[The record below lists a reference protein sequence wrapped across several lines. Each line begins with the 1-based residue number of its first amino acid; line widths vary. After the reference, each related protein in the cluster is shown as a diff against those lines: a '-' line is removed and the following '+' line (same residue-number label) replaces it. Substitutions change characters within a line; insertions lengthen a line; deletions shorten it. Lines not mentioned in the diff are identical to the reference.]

1 VEPVTA
7 ADGIR
12 AIAALD
18 DELRRGMYA
27 HIRAAGRPVSR
38 DEAAES
44 VGISRKLAAFHLDK
58 LVAAGLL
65 RARYERAGRVGR
77 APKVYEPAGAD
88 IHVAIPQRQHGLL
101 AEVLL
106 TAVVDQDA
114 GEAALRAATERGRRV
129 GQCERERV
137 KLGRL
142 GTERAL
148 TVAEG
153 VLTEQGFEVNRESP
167 TCVRLR
173 ECPFQPMKA
182 QAPGLVCQIGLAYMA
197 GLLDGLDAPTVR
209 AEFEQVPG
217 SCCVCMKGKS

>member
-1 VEPVTA
+1 VT
-7 ADGIR
+7 ADGIK

-27 HIRAAGRPVSR
+27 FIRAAGRPVTR

-58 LVAAGLL
+58 LVVAGLL
-65 RARYERAGRVGR
+65 QARYQGAGRVGR
-77 APKVYEPAGAD
+77 APKVYEPTEAD
-88 IHVAIPQRQHGLL
+88 IHVAIPRRQHGLL

-106 TAVVDQDA
+106 DAVVTRDA
-114 GEAALRAATERGRRV
+114 GEAATQAAAQRGEQLGASERD
-129 GQCERERV
+129 RV

-142 GTERAL
+142 GAERAL

-153 VLTEQGFEVNRESP
+153 VLTRQGFEVNRESP

-173 ECPFQPMKA
+173 DCPFHPVTA
-182 QAPGLVCQIGLAYMA
+182 QAPDLVCQINQAFLQGF
-197 GLLDGLDAPTVR
+197 LDGLDAPAVKAVLER
-209 AEFEQVPG
+209 VPG
-217 SCCVCMKGKS
+217 ACCVCLCAARLGGQ

>member
-1 VEPVTA
+1 VTA
-7 ADGIR
+7 ADPIR

-27 HIRAAGRPVSR
+27 FIRAAGRPVTR
-38 DEAAES
+38 DEAAGS

-65 RARYERAGRVGR
+65 RARYAPAGRVGR
-77 APKVYEPAGAD
+77 APKVYEPAAAD

-106 TAVVDQDA
+106 AAVVDQGA
-114 GEAALRAATERGRRV
+114 QEAATRAAAERGRRL
-129 GQCERERV
+129 GMQERERV

-142 GTERAL
+142 GAERAL

-153 VLTEQGFEVNRESP
+153 VLAQNGFEVKREST

-173 ECPFQPMKA
+173 DCPFHPVTQ
-182 QAPGLVCQIGLAYMA
+182 QAPELVCRINQAFLA
-197 GLLDGLDAPTVR
+197 GFLDGLDAPTVS
-209 AEFEQVPG
+209 AELAKVPG
-217 SCCVCMKGKS
+217 ACCVCLRGKS

>member
-1 VEPVTA
+1 MT
-7 ADGIR
+7 ADGIK

-27 HIRAAGRPVSR
+27 FIRTAGRPVTR

-65 RARYERAGRVGR
+65 QARYQRAGRVGR
-77 APKVYEPAGAD
+77 APKVYEPAEAD
-88 IHVAIPQRQHGLL
+88 IQVAIPQRQHGLL

-106 TAVVDQDA
+106 DAVVTHDA
-114 GEAALRAATERGRRV
+114 GEAAMRAASRRGKHL
-129 GQCERERV
+129 GAQERERV

-142 GTERAL
+142 GAERAL
-148 TVAEG
+148 TVTEG
-153 VLTEQGFEVNRESP
+153 ILAQQGFEVNRESP

-173 ECPFQPMKA
+173 DCPFHPVTA
-182 QAPGLVCQIGLAYMA
+182 QAPDLVCKINQAYLA
-197 GLLDGLDAPTVR
+197 GFLDGLEAPTVQAVLER
-209 AEFEQVPG
+209 VPG
-217 SCCVCMKGKS
+217 ACCVCLRAAQSGDQ